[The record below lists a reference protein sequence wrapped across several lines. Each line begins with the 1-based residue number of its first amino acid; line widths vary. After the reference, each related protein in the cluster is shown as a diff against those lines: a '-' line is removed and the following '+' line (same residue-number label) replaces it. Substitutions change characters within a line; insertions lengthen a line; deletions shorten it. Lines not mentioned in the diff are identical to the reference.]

1 MSLGAS
7 AVIPTYSL
15 ERWDDL
21 VAALDALERQTVGPD
36 EVIVVV
42 DGNPELFERVR
53 AQFPDVRSLENSQG
67 AGVSGC
73 RNTAAEVA
81 TGSVLACLD
90 DDSVPEPRWLEEH
103 LAAYEDPAVLGTGG
117 TLIPAWSGGRPGLL
131 PRELW
136 WIIGCTW
143 TGTPETPAP
152 IRNPVGANMT
162 VRKDVVEAVGG
173 FAMGRVYRKGKPA
186 SGVAEETEF
195 CIRAVESHPGGY
207 FQHRPGA
214 VVHHAV
220 PAGRTTWS
228 YLISRSRI
236 EGAGKATLVRRFGSS
251 LALASERD
259 YVRRVLPRAIAR
271 ETWSG
276 LRGHP
281 ADFERAAAILVSVTV
296 TGWAYARGRLSP
308 GG

>member
-1 MSLGAS
+1 MNPSAS
-7 AVIPTYSL
+7 VVIPTYSF

-21 VAALDALERQTVGPD
+21 VAALDAIERQTVAPD
-36 EVIVVV
+36 DVIVVV
-42 DGNPELFERVR
+42 DGNPALLERVR
-53 AQFPDVRSLENSQG
+53 EQFPAVRSLENHKG

-81 TGSVLACLD
+81 VGSVLACLD

-103 LAAYEDPAVLGTGG
+103 LAAYADPAVLGTGG
-117 TLIPAWSGGRPGLL
+117 TLIPAWAGGTPQRL

-136 WIIGCTW
+136 WIVGCTW
-143 TGTPETPAP
+143 TGTPETPDP

-162 VRKDVVEAVGG
+162 IRKDVVETVGG
-173 FAMGRVYRKGKPA
+173 FAMGRVYREGEPA

-195 CIRAVESHPGGY
+195 CIRAVEAHPGGY
-207 FQHRPGA
+207 FQHRPDA

-220 PAGRTTWS
+220 PAARTSWS

-259 YVRRVLPRAIAR
+259 YVRRVIPRAIAR
-271 ETWSG
+271 ELCAG
-276 LRGHP
+276 LRGSP
-281 ADFERAAAILVSVTV
+281 AAFERAAAIVLSVTV
-296 TGWAYARGRLSP
+296 TGWAYVRGRLS